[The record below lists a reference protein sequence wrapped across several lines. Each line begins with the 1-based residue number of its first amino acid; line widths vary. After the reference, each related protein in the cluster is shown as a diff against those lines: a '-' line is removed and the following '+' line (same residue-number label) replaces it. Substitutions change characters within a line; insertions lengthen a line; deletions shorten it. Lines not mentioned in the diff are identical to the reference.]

1 MRMVSTLACLGCLIA
16 AMFGCPPKEQAW
28 EPPAKFPKNKAEKD
42 YYRQLPPGALALRR
56 IPPEMY
62 PDFSRGFNGRDGL
75 EQAIRHSIEYLKK
88 PSSRKYYPYGDISH
102 ERALGSLHTFLMVLR
117 QAQSPEQFDQLIRD
131 RFEVYQSVGCDDQ
144 GTVLYTG
151 YYCPIFEGRK
161 QRDAVFRFPLYRSP
175 PDLIRDQEG
184 NTTGRRMADGRIVPY
199 ATRREIEEQRQLEGT
214 EIAWLK
220 SPFEAYVVS
229 VQGSAKLKLADGSL
243 WELGYAGNNGHEYKP
258 IAAAM
263 IADGVLKKADLSL
276 QALIRYFE
284 QHPQDVQKYCW
295 QNPRYIFFKETAGG
309 PYGSIGVPVT
319 RLRSLATDKS
329 IFPRACL
336 AFIDTELPMPGPDG
350 VAARPHAEFALDQ
363 DTGGAIRAAGRCD
376 VYMGVGPDAEA
387 LAGRT
392 YAEGDL
398 YYIFV
403 KTGGGTAA
411 AR

>member
-1 MRMVSTLACLGCLIA
+1 MRHFQLSILTVASLAFV
-16 AMFGCPPKEQAW
+16 FGCPPKEQAW
-28 EPPAKFPKNKAEKD
+28 EAPAKFPKKSDEKD
-42 YYRQLPPGALALRR
+42 YYRQLPPGALALRK

-62 PDFSRGFNGRDGL
+62 PDFSRGFSGREGL
-75 EQAIRHSIEYLKK
+75 EQAIRHSIEYLNK
-88 PSSRKYYPYGDISH
+88 PSSRKYYPYGDIPH
-102 ERALGSLHTFLMVLR
+102 ERALGSLHAFLIVLQ
-117 QAQSPEQFDQLIRD
+117 QAQSPQIFDQMIRD

-151 YYCPIFEGRK
+151 YYCPIFDGRK
-161 QRDAVFRFPLYRSP
+161 QRDAIFRYPLYRSP

-199 ATRREIEEQRQLEGT
+199 PTRREIEEQRQLEGT

-276 QALIRYFE
+276 QTLLRYFE
-284 QHPQDVQKYCW
+284 QHPQDVQKYVW
-295 QNPRYIFFKETAGG
+295 QNPRYIFFKETTGG

-319 RLRSLATDKS
+319 RMRSLATDKT

-336 AFIDTELPMPGPDG
+336 AFIDTNLPSPGPGG
-350 VAARPHAEFALDQ
+350 VSARPYAEFALDQ

-398 YYIFV
+398 YYIFI
-403 KTGGGTAA
+403 KPG

>member
-1 MRMVSTLACLGCLIA
+1 MLRHFARISCITLLALIL
-16 AMFGCPPKEQAW
+16 GCPPKEQAW
-28 EPPAKFPKNKAEKD
+28 EAPAKFPKKQDEKD
-42 YYRQLPPGALALRR
+42 YYRQLPPGALALRK

-62 PDFSRGFNGRDGL
+62 PDFSRGFHGREGL
-75 EQAIRHSIEYLKK
+75 EQAIRFSIEYLNK

-102 ERALGSLHTFLMVLR
+102 ERALGSLHAFLAVLH
-117 QAQSPEQFDQLIRD
+117 QSQSPQQLDQMIRD

-161 QRDAVFRFPLYRSP
+161 QRDAIFKYPLYRSP
-175 PDLIRDQEG
+175 PDLIRDAEG

-199 ATRREIEEQRQLEGT
+199 PTRREIEEQRQLEGT

-276 QALIRYFE
+276 QALLRYFE
-284 QHPQDVQKYCW
+284 QHSQDVQKYVW
-295 QNPRYIFFKETAGG
+295 QNPRYIFFKETTGG

-319 RLRSLATDKS
+319 RMRSLATDKT

-336 AFIDTELPMPGPDG
+336 AFIDTNLPSPGPSG
-350 VAARPHAEFALDQ
+350 VSGRPYAEFALDQ

-403 KTGGGTAA
+403 KPAG
-411 AR
+411 R

>member
-1 MRMVSTLACLGCLIA
+1 MRFPLAVLVASSLLA
-16 AMFGCPPKEQAW
+16 ACGCPPKEQVW
-28 EPPAKFPKNKAEKD
+28 EKPANLKGKAEKD
-42 YYRQLPPGALALRR
+42 YYRQLPPGQLALRK

-62 PDFSRGFNGRDGL
+62 PDFARGFAGREGL
-75 EQAIRHSIEYLKK
+75 EQAIRYSIEYLNK

-102 ERALGSLHTFLMVLR
+102 DRALASLHAFLLVLQ
-117 QAQSPEQFDQLIRD
+117 QAQSGQQLDQMIRERFD
-131 RFEVYQSVGCDDQ
+131 VYMSVGCDDQ

-161 QRDAVFRFPLYRSP
+161 QRDSVFRYPLYRSP
-175 PDLIRDQEG
+175 PDLIRDVEG
-184 NTTGRRMADGRIVPY
+184 NTQGRRTADGRIVPY

-220 SPFEAYVVS
+220 TPFEAYVVS
-229 VQGSAKLKLADGSL
+229 VQGSAKLRLADGTL

-258 IAAAM
+258 IAEPM

-276 QALIRYFE
+276 QTLLRYFQ
-284 QHPQDVQKYCW
+284 QHPEQIEKYVW
-295 QNPRYIFFKETAGG
+295 QNPRYIFFKETTGG

-319 RLRSLATDKS
+319 RFRSLATDKT

-336 AFIDTELPMPGPDG
+336 AFIDTSLPQHSPGG
-350 VAARPHAEFALDQ
+350 VTIRPHAEFALDQ

-398 YYIFV
+398 YYIFL
-403 KTGGGTAA
+403 KGDGRGSAP
-411 AR
+411 R

>member
-1 MRMVSTLACLGCLIA
+1 MRSPFVILLASSLLVAC
-16 AMFGCPPKEQAW
+16 GCPPKEQAW
-28 EPPAKFPKNKAEKD
+28 EKPANLHKGDKPDKD
-42 YYRQLPPGALALRR
+42 YYRQLPPGQLALRK

-62 PDFSRGFNGRDGL
+62 PDFSRGFAGREGL
-75 EQAIRHSIEYLKK
+75 EQAIRYSIEYLNK

-102 ERALGSLHTFLMVLR
+102 ERALASLHAFLLVLR
-117 QAQSPEQFDQLIRD
+117 QAQSGEQLDQMIRERFD
-131 RFEVYQSVGCDDQ
+131 VYQSVGCDDQ

-161 QRDAVFRFPLYRSP
+161 QRDSVFRYPLYRSP
-175 PDLIRDQEG
+175 PDLIRDAEG
-184 NTTGRRMADGRIVPY
+184 NTQGRRTADGRIVPY
-199 ATRREIEEQRQLEGT
+199 PSRREIEEQRQLEGT

-220 SPFEAYVVS
+220 TPFEAYVVS
-229 VQGSAKLKLADGSL
+229 VQGSAKLRLADGTL
-243 WELGYAGNNGHEYKP
+243 WELGYAGNNGHEYRP
-258 IAAAM
+258 IAEPM

-276 QALIRYFE
+276 QTLLRYFQ
-284 QHPQDVQKYCW
+284 QHPEQIEKYVW
-295 QNPRYIFFKETAGG
+295 QNPRYIFFKETTGG

-319 RLRSLATDKS
+319 RFRSLATDKT

-336 AFIDTELPMPGPDG
+336 AFIDTNLPQQAAGS
-350 VAARPHAEFALDQ
+350 VAVRPHAEFALDQ

-398 YYIFV
+398 YYIFL
-403 KTGGGTAA
+403 KDGRRAGP
-411 AR
+411 